1 MSRPTAIRTARG
13 RPSDPAAVGGIVEPG
28 LRALAGLYSYL
39 AEWYR
44 RSRSRAELARF
55 PPRMLRDIG
64 ITPDD
69 RERECGKPFWRP

>member
-13 RPSDPAAVGGIVEPG
+13 RPADPAAAGGITEPG
-28 LRALAGLYSYL
+28 LRALDRLYSYL

-64 ITPDD
+64 ITAGD
-69 RERECGKPFWRP
+69 RERECGKPFWLP

>member
-1 MSRPTAIRTARG
+1 MSRPTAMRTARG
-13 RPSDPAAVGGIVEPG
+13 RRVDPAAVGGIAQPG
-28 LRALAGLYSYL
+28 LRALDRLYSYL

-44 RSRSRAELARF
+44 RSNSRAELARF
-55 PPRMLRDIG
+55 SPRMLRDIG